1 MLYKGGS
8 KMSNYVNDSLK
19 EQENL
24 SQFKGVFILG
34 EQRDGKIQAV
44 TFELLTW
51 GRGIADELGCDL
63 GCVLLGD
70 EIENMNEV
78 IERGADKVFFI
89 QDPIFKNFLPQP
101 YSNAITRLVH
111 EEKPEI
117 IIAGATTTG
126 RTVMPL
132 VAAKAN
138 TGLTADCTELTID
151 HETKLLLQTRPA
163 IGGNIMATIKTP
175 NTRPQMATVRP
186 RSAKQSEIDISRTG
200 EIIVKNYS
208 GSTIM
213 TVEKF
218 LEFII
223 DTTQAVSIEEADVII
238 AGGKGMKNG
247 VGFKLVEELAELM
260 GAAVGATRDA
270 VELGWCTYPH
280 QIGLSGKTV
289 SPKLILALGIA
300 GKIQFLAGMQTSD
313 VIVAINKD
321 PEAQIFKVA
330 DFGIV
335 GDVFE
340 VVPMLIDAV
349 KKMKAIA

>member
-1 MLYKGGS
+1 M
-8 KMSNYVNDSLK
+8 YVNCSIAEAK
-19 EQENL
+19 NL
-24 SQFKGVFILG
+24 SEFKGVFILG

-51 GRGIADELGCDL
+51 GRGIADDLGCEL
-63 GCVLLGD
+63 ACVLLGD
-70 EIENMNEV
+70 EIENLDEV
-78 IERGADKVFFI
+78 ILRGADKVFFI
-89 QDPIFKNFLPQP
+89 QDPIFKNFLTQP
-101 YSNAITRLVH
+101 YSNAITRLVN
-111 EEKPEI
+111 EEKPEV

-132 VAAKAN
+132 VAAKTN
-138 TGLTADCTELTID
+138 TGLTADCTELTVD
-151 HETKLLLQTRPA
+151 PDTKLLLQTRPA

-175 NTRPQMATVRP
+175 DTRPQMATVRP
-186 RSAKQSEIDISRTG
+186 RSAKQSPVDTSRTG
-200 EIIVKNYS
+200 QIIVKNYA
-208 GSTIM
+208 GATTM

-223 DTTQAVSIEEADVII
+223 DTTQAVSIEEADIII
-238 AGGKGMKNG
+238 AGGKGMKNAA
-247 VGFKLVEELAELM
+247 GFKLIEELAELM

-270 VELGWCTYPH
+270 VELGWSTYPH
-280 QIGLSGKTV
+280 QVGLSGKTV
-289 SPKLILALGIA
+289 SPKLIIAAGIA

-340 VVPMLIDAV
+340 VMPMLIETV
-349 KKMKAIA
+349 KKIKASA

>member
-1 MLYKGGS
+1 
-8 KMSNYVNDSLK
+8 MSSYVNCSIK
-19 EQENL
+19 EAQRI
-24 SQFKGVFILG
+24 SDFKGVLILG
-34 EQRDGKIQAV
+34 EQRDGKIQAI

-51 GRGIADELGCDL
+51 GRGIADELGCEL
-63 GCVLLGD
+63 SCVLLGD
-70 EIENMNEV
+70 EIQNMQEV
-78 IERGADKVFFI
+78 ISRGADKVFFI

-101 YSNAITRLVH
+101 YGNAITRLVN

-132 VAAKAN
+132 VTAKTH

-151 HETKLLLQTRPA
+151 PETKLLLQTRPA

-186 RSAKQSEIDISRTG
+186 RSAKQADIDPKRTG
-200 EIIVKNYS
+200 EIIVKKYE

-218 LEFII
+218 LEFIV
-223 DTTQAVSIEEADVII
+223 DKTQTVSIEEADVII
-238 AGGKGMKNG
+238 AGGKGMKNAA
-247 VGFKLVEELAELM
+247 GFKMVEELADLM

-270 VELGWCTYPH
+270 VELGWSTYPH

-289 SPKLILALGIA
+289 SPKLIITMGIS

-321 PEAQIFKVA
+321 PESQIFKMA

-340 VVPMLIDAV
+340 VVPMLIEAV
-349 KKMKAIA
+349 KKMKAKA

>member
-1 MLYKGGS
+1 
-8 KMSNYVNDSLK
+8 MSMYVNCSISEAK
-19 EQENL
+19 NL
-24 SQFKGVFILG
+24 SEFKGVFILG

-51 GRGIADELGCDL
+51 GRGIADDLGCEL
-63 GCVLLGD
+63 ACVLLGD
-70 EIENMNEV
+70 EIENLDEV
-78 IERGADKVFFI
+78 ILRGADKVFFI
-89 QDPIFKNFLPQP
+89 QDPIFKNFLTQP
-101 YSNAITRLVH
+101 YSNAITRLVN
-111 EEKPEI
+111 EEKPEV

-132 VAAKAN
+132 VAAKTN
-138 TGLTADCTELTID
+138 TGLTADCTELTVD
-151 HETKLLLQTRPA
+151 PDTKLLLQTRPA

-175 NTRPQMATVRP
+175 DTRPQMATVRP
-186 RSAKQSEIDISRTG
+186 RSAKQSPVDTSRIG
-200 EIIVKNYS
+200 QIIVKNYA
-208 GSTIM
+208 GATTM

-223 DTTQAVSIEEADVII
+223 DTTQAVSIEEADIII
-238 AGGKGMKNG
+238 AGGKGMKNAA
-247 VGFKLVEELAELM
+247 GFKLIEELAELM

-270 VELGWCTYPH
+270 VELGWSTYPH
-280 QIGLSGKTV
+280 QVGLSGKTV
-289 SPKLILALGIA
+289 SPKLIIAAGIA

-340 VVPMLIDAV
+340 VMPMLIETV
-349 KKMKAIA
+349 KKIKASA

>member
-1 MLYKGGS
+1 
-8 KMSNYVNDSLK
+8 MSMYVNCSIAEAK
-19 EQENL
+19 NL
-24 SQFKGVFILG
+24 SEFKGVFILG

-51 GRGIADELGCDL
+51 GRGIADDLGCEL
-63 GCVLLGD
+63 ACVLLGD
-70 EIENMNEV
+70 EIENLDEV
-78 IERGADKVFFI
+78 ILRGADKVFFI
-89 QDPIFKNFLPQP
+89 QDPIFKNFLTQP
-101 YSNAITRLVH
+101 YSNAITRLVN
-111 EEKPEI
+111 EEKPEV

-132 VAAKAN
+132 VAAKTN
-138 TGLTADCTELTID
+138 TGLTADCTELTVD
-151 HETKLLLQTRPA
+151 PDTKLLLQTRPA

-175 NTRPQMATVRP
+175 DTRPQMATVRP
-186 RSAKQSEIDISRTG
+186 RSAKQSPVDTSRTG
-200 EIIVKNYS
+200 QIIVKNYA
-208 GSTIM
+208 GATTM

-223 DTTQAVSIEEADVII
+223 DTTQAVSIEEADIII
-238 AGGKGMKNG
+238 AGGKGMKNAA
-247 VGFKLVEELAELM
+247 GFKLIEELAELM

-270 VELGWCTYPH
+270 VELGWSTYPH
-280 QIGLSGKTV
+280 QVGLSGKTV
-289 SPKLILALGIA
+289 SPKLIIAAGIA

-340 VVPMLIDAV
+340 VMPMLIETV
-349 KKMKAIA
+349 KKIKASA

>member
-1 MLYKGGS
+1 M
-8 KMSNYVNDSLK
+8 MSSYVNCSIA
-19 EQENL
+19 EAQNL
-24 SQFKGVFILG
+24 SDFKGVFILG

-51 GRGIADELGCDL
+51 GRGIADELGCQL
-63 GCVLLGD
+63 ACVLLGD
-70 EIENMNEV
+70 EIQNMQEV
-78 IERGADKVFFI
+78 ILRGADKVFFI

-101 YSNAITRLVH
+101 YSNAITRLVN

-132 VAAKAN
+132 VTAKTH

-151 HETKLLLQTRPA
+151 PETKLLLQTRPA

-186 RSAKQSEIDISRTG
+186 RSAKQADIDPNRTG
-200 EIIVKNYS
+200 EIIVKKYA

-218 LEFII
+218 LEFIV
-223 DTTQAVSIEEADVII
+223 DTTQTVSIEEADVII
-238 AGGKGMKNG
+238 AGGKGMKNAA
-247 VGFKLVEELAELM
+247 GFKMVEELAELM

-270 VELGWCTYPH
+270 VELGWSTYPH

-289 SPKLILALGIA
+289 SPKLIITMGIA
-300 GKIQFLAGMQTSD
+300 GKIQFLAGMQTAD

-340 VVPMLIDAV
+340 VVPMLIEAV
-349 KKMKAIA
+349 KNMKAKA

>member
-1 MLYKGGS
+1 
-8 KMSNYVNDSLK
+8 MSMYVNCSIAEAK
-19 EQENL
+19 NL
-24 SQFKGVFILG
+24 ADFKGVLILG

-51 GRGIADELGCDL
+51 GRGIADDLGCEL
-63 GCVLLGD
+63 ACVLLGD
-70 EIENMNEV
+70 EIEKLDEV
-78 IERGADKVFFI
+78 ILRGADKVYFI
-89 QDPIFKNFLPQP
+89 QDPIFKNFLTQP
-101 YSNAITRLVH
+101 YSNAITRLVN
-111 EEKPEI
+111 EEKPEV

-132 VAAKAN
+132 VAAKTS

-151 HETKLLLQTRPA
+151 PETKLLLQTRPA

-175 NTRPQMATVRP
+175 DTRPQMATVRP
-186 RSAKQSEIDISRTG
+186 RSAKQSPVDTSRTG
-200 EIIVKNYS
+200 EIIVKNYT
-208 GSTIM
+208 GATTM

-223 DTTQAVSIEEADVII
+223 DTTQAVSIEEADVIV
-238 AGGKGMKNG
+238 AGGKGMKNAA
-247 VGFKLVEELAELM
+247 GFKLIEELAELM

-270 VELGWCTYPH
+270 VELGWSTYPH

-289 SPKLILALGIA
+289 SPKLIIAAGIA

-340 VVPMLIDAV
+340 VVPMLIETV
-349 KKMKAIA
+349 KKMKAKA

>member
-1 MLYKGGS
+1 
-8 KMSNYVNDSLK
+8 MSMYVNCSIAEAK
-19 EQENL
+19 NL
-24 SQFKGVFILG
+24 SEFKGVFILG

-51 GRGIADELGCDL
+51 GRGIADDLGCEL
-63 GCVLLGD
+63 ACVLLGD
-70 EIENMNEV
+70 EIENLDEV
-78 IERGADKVFFI
+78 ILRGADKVFFI
-89 QDPIFKNFLPQP
+89 QDPIFKNFLTQP
-101 YSNAITRLVH
+101 YSNAITRLVN
-111 EEKPEI
+111 EEKPEV

-132 VAAKAN
+132 VAAKTN

-151 HETKLLLQTRPA
+151 PDTKLLLQTRPA

-175 NTRPQMATVRP
+175 DTRPQMATVRP
-186 RSAKQSEIDISRTG
+186 RSAKQAPVDTSRTG
-200 EIIVKNYS
+200 QIIVKNYA
-208 GSTIM
+208 GATTM

-223 DTTQAVSIEEADVII
+223 DTTQAVSIEEADIII
-238 AGGKGMKNG
+238 AGGKGMKNAA
-247 VGFKLVEELAELM
+247 GFKLIEELAELM

-270 VELGWCTYPH
+270 VELGWSTYPH
-280 QIGLSGKTV
+280 QVGLSGKTV
-289 SPKLILALGIA
+289 SPKLIIAAGIA

-340 VVPMLIDAV
+340 VVPMLIETV
-349 KKMKAIA
+349 KKIKASA

>member
-1 MLYKGGS
+1 
-8 KMSNYVNDSLK
+8 MSSYVNCSIAEAK
-19 EQENL
+19 NL
-24 SQFKGVFILG
+24 SDFKGVFILG

-51 GRGIADELGCDL
+51 GRGIANDLGCELGCI
-63 GCVLLGD
+63 LLGD
-70 EIENMNEV
+70 EIENMEEV
-78 IERGADKVFFI
+78 ILRGADKVFFI

-101 YSNAITRLVH
+101 YSNAITRLVK
-111 EEKPEI
+111 EEKPEV

-132 VAAKAN
+132 VTAKTH

-151 HETKLLLQTRPA
+151 PETKLLWQTRPA

-175 NTRPQMATVRP
+175 ETRPQMATVRP
-186 RSAKQSEIDISRTG
+186 RSAKQSPIDTSRTG
-200 EIIVKNYS
+200 EIIVKKYA
-208 GSTIM
+208 GPTLL
-213 TVEKF
+213 TAEKF
-218 LEFII
+218 LEFIV
-223 DTTQAVSIEEADVII
+223 DTTQAVSIEEADVIV
-238 AGGKGMKNG
+238 AGGKGMKNAA
-247 VGFKLVEELAELM
+247 GFKLIEELAELM

-270 VELGWCTYPH
+270 VELGWSTYPH

-289 SPKLILALGIA
+289 SPKLMIAAGIA

-340 VVPMLIDAV
+340 VMPMLIETV
-349 KKMKAIA
+349 KKMKAKA

>member
-1 MLYKGGS
+1 
-8 KMSNYVNDSLK
+8 MSMYVNCSIAEAK
-19 EQENL
+19 NL
-24 SQFKGVFILG
+24 SEFKGVFILG

-51 GRGIADELGCDL
+51 GRGIADDLGCEL
-63 GCVLLGD
+63 ACVLLGD
-70 EIENMNEV
+70 EIENLDEV
-78 IERGADKVFFI
+78 ILRGADKVFFI
-89 QDPIFKNFLPQP
+89 QDPIFKNFLTQP
-101 YSNAITRLVH
+101 YSNAITRLVN
-111 EEKPEI
+111 EEKPEV

-132 VAAKAN
+132 VAAKTN

-151 HETKLLLQTRPA
+151 PDTKLLLQTRPA

-175 NTRPQMATVRP
+175 DTRPQMATVRP
-186 RSAKQSEIDISRTG
+186 RSAKQSPVDTSRTG
-200 EIIVKNYS
+200 QIIVKNYA
-208 GSTIM
+208 GATTM

-223 DTTQAVSIEEADVII
+223 DTTQAVSIEEADIII
-238 AGGKGMKNG
+238 AGGKGMKNAA
-247 VGFKLVEELAELM
+247 GFKLIEELAELM

-270 VELGWCTYPH
+270 VELGWSTYPH
-280 QIGLSGKTV
+280 QVGLSGKTV
-289 SPKLILALGIA
+289 SPKLIIAAGIA

-340 VVPMLIDAV
+340 VVPMLIETV
-349 KKMKAIA
+349 KKIKASA

>member
-1 MLYKGGS
+1 M
-8 KMSNYVNDSLK
+8 YVNCSIAEARSLAD
-19 EQENL
+19 
-24 SQFKGVFILG
+24 FKGVFILG

-51 GRGIADELGCDL
+51 GRGIADDLGCEL
-63 GCVLLGD
+63 ACVLLGD
-70 EIENMNEV
+70 EIENLEEV
-78 IERGADKVFFI
+78 ILRGADKVFFI
-89 QDPIFKNFLPQP
+89 QDPIFKNFLAQP
-101 YSNAITRLVH
+101 YSNAITRLVN
-111 EEKPEI
+111 EEKPEV

-132 VAAKAN
+132 VAAKTS

-151 HETKLLLQTRPA
+151 PETKLLLQTRPA

-175 NTRPQMATVRP
+175 DTRPQMATVRP
-186 RSAKQSEIDISRTG
+186 RSAKQSPVDTSRTG

-208 GSTIM
+208 GATTM

-223 DTTQAVSIEEADVII
+223 DTTQAVSIEEADVIV
-238 AGGKGMKNG
+238 AGGKGMKNAA
-247 VGFKLVEELAELM
+247 GFKLIEELAELM

-270 VELGWCTYPH
+270 VELGWSTYPH

-289 SPKLILALGIA
+289 SPKLIIAAGIA

-340 VVPMLIDAV
+340 VVPMLIETV
-349 KKMKAIA
+349 KKMKAKA

>member
-1 MLYKGGS
+1 
-8 KMSNYVNDSLK
+8 MSMYVNCSIAEAK
-19 EQENL
+19 NL
-24 SQFKGVFILG
+24 SAFKGVFILG
-34 EQRDGKIQAV
+34 EQRDGKIQGV

-51 GRGIADELGCDL
+51 GRSIADELGCEL
-63 GCVLLGD
+63 SCVLLGED
-70 EIENMNEV
+70 IEDLEEV
-78 IERGADKVFFI
+78 IFRGADKVFFI
-89 QDPIFKNFLPQP
+89 QDPIFKNFLTQP
-101 YSNAITRLVH
+101 YSNAITRLVN
-111 EEKPEI
+111 EEKPEV

-132 VAAKAN
+132 VAAKTH

-151 HETKLLLQTRPA
+151 PETKLLLQTRPA

-175 NTRPQMATVRP
+175 DTRPQMATVRP
-186 RSAKQSEIDISRTG
+186 RSAKQSPIDTSRNG
-200 EIIVKNYS
+200 EIIVKNYT
-208 GSTIM
+208 GATTM
-213 TVEKF
+213 TVETF
-218 LEFII
+218 LEFIK

-238 AGGKGMKNG
+238 AGGKGMKNAA
-247 VGFKLVEELAELM
+247 GFKLVEELAELM

-270 VELGWCTYPH
+270 VELGWATYPH

-289 SPKLILALGIA
+289 SPKLIIAMGIA
-300 GKIQFLAGMQTSD
+300 GKIQFLAGMQTAD

-340 VVPMLIDAV
+340 VVPMLIEAV
-349 KKMKAIA
+349 KKMKAKA

>member
-1 MLYKGGS
+1 
-8 KMSNYVNDSLK
+8 MSMYVNCSIAEAK
-19 EQENL
+19 NL
-24 SQFKGVFILG
+24 SDFKGVFILG

-51 GRGIADELGCDL
+51 GRGIADDLGCEL

-70 EIENMNEV
+70 EIENMEEV
-78 IERGADKVFFI
+78 ILRGADKVFFI
-89 QDPIFKNFLPQP
+89 QDPIFKNFLTQP
-101 YSNAITRLVH
+101 YSNAITRLVN
-111 EEKPEI
+111 EEKPEV

-132 VAAKAN
+132 VAAKSS

-151 HETKLLLQTRPA
+151 PETKLLLQTRPA

-175 NTRPQMATVRP
+175 DTRPQMATVRP
-186 RSAKQSEIDISRTG
+186 RSAKQSPIDTSRTG
-200 EIIVKNYS
+200 QIIVKNYA
-208 GSTIM
+208 GATTM

-218 LEFII
+218 LEFMI
-223 DTTQAVSIEEADVII
+223 DTTQAVSIEEADVIV
-238 AGGKGMKNG
+238 AGGKGMKNAA
-247 VGFKLVEELAELM
+247 GFKLVEELAEVM

-270 VELGWCTYPH
+270 VELGWATYPH
-280 QIGLSGKTV
+280 QIGLSGRTV
-289 SPKLILALGIA
+289 SPKLIIAMGIA

-340 VVPMLIDAV
+340 VVPMLIETV
-349 KKMKAIA
+349 KKMKAKA

>member
-1 MLYKGGS
+1 
-8 KMSNYVNDSLK
+8 MSTYVNCGMAEEK
-19 EQENL
+19 NL
-24 SQFKGVFILG
+24 DQYKGVFILG
-34 EQRDGKIQAV
+34 EQRDGRIQAV

-51 GRGIADELGCDL
+51 GRGIADELGCEL

-70 EIENMNEV
+70 EIENMQEV
-78 IERGADKVFFI
+78 LQRGADKVYFI

-101 YSNAITRLVH
+101 YSNAITKLVN
-111 EEKPEI
+111 EEKPEV

-132 VAAKAN
+132 VAAKTN

-151 HETKLLLQTRPA
+151 PATKLLLQTRPA

-175 NTRPQMATVRP
+175 DTRPQMATVRP
-186 RSAKQSEIDISRTG
+186 RSAKQAPMDTSRTG
-200 EIIVKNYS
+200 EIVVKKYDGAVIS
-208 GSTIM
+208 

-218 LEFII
+218 LEFIV
-223 DTTQAVSIEEADVII
+223 DTTQAVSIEEADVIV
-238 AGGKGMKNG
+238 AGGKGMKNAA
-247 VGFKLVEELAELM
+247 GFKLVEDLAGVM

-270 VELGWCTYPH
+270 VELGWSTYPH

-289 SPKLILALGIA
+289 SPKLMIAMGIA
-300 GKIQFLAGMQTSD
+300 GKIQFLAGMQTAD

-340 VVPMLIDAV
+340 VVPMLIEAV
-349 KKMKAIA
+349 KKMKVTA

>member
-1 MLYKGGS
+1 M
-8 KMSNYVNDSLK
+8 MSSYVNCSIAEAK
-19 EQENL
+19 NL
-24 SQFKGVFILG
+24 ADFKGVFILG

-44 TFELLTW
+44 TYELLTW
-51 GRGIADELGCDL
+51 GRGIANDLGCELGCI
-63 GCVLLGD
+63 LLGD
-70 EIENMNEV
+70 EIENLEEV
-78 IERGADKVFFI
+78 ILRGADKVFFI

-101 YSNAITRLVH
+101 YSNAITRLVK
-111 EEKPEI
+111 EEKPEV

-132 VAAKAN
+132 VTAKTH

-151 HETKLLLQTRPA
+151 PETKLLWQTRPA

-175 NTRPQMATVRP
+175 ETRPQMATVRP
-186 RSAKQSEIDISRTG
+186 RSAKQSPIDTSRTG
-200 EIIVKNYS
+200 EIIVKKYA
-208 GSTIM
+208 GPTLL
-213 TVEKF
+213 TAEKF
-218 LEFII
+218 LEFIV
-223 DTTQAVSIEEADVII
+223 DTTQAVSIEEADVIV
-238 AGGKGMKNG
+238 AGGKGMKNAA
-247 VGFKLVEELAELM
+247 GFKLIEELAELM

-270 VELGWCTYPH
+270 VELGWSTYPH

-289 SPKLILALGIA
+289 SPKLMIAAGIA

-340 VVPMLIDAV
+340 VMPMLIETV
-349 KKMKAIA
+349 KKMKAKA

>member
-1 MLYKGGS
+1 
-8 KMSNYVNDSLK
+8 MSMYVNCSIAEAK
-19 EQENL
+19 NL
-24 SQFKGVFILG
+24 SDFKGVFILG

-51 GRGIADELGCDL
+51 GRGIADDLGCEL
-63 GCVLLGD
+63 ACVLLGD
-70 EIENMNEV
+70 EIENMDEV
-78 IERGADKVFFI
+78 ILRGADKVFFI
-89 QDPIFKNFLPQP
+89 QDPIFKNFLTQP
-101 YSNAITRLVH
+101 YSNAITRLVN
-111 EEKPEI
+111 EEKPEV

-132 VAAKAN
+132 VAAKTN
-138 TGLTADCTELTID
+138 TGLTADCTELTVD
-151 HETKLLLQTRPA
+151 PDTKLLLQTRPA

-175 NTRPQMATVRP
+175 DTRPQMATVRP
-186 RSAKQSEIDISRTG
+186 RSAKQSPVDTSRTG
-200 EIIVKNYS
+200 QIIVKNYA
-208 GSTIM
+208 GATTM

-223 DTTQAVSIEEADVII
+223 DTTQAVSIEEADIII
-238 AGGKGMKNG
+238 AGGKGMKNAA
-247 VGFKLVEELAELM
+247 GFKLIEELAELM

-270 VELGWCTYPH
+270 VELGWSTYPH
-280 QIGLSGKTV
+280 QVGLSGKTV
-289 SPKLILALGIA
+289 SPKLIIAAGIA

-340 VVPMLIDAV
+340 VMPMLIETV
-349 KKMKAIA
+349 KKIKASA

>member
-1 MLYKGGS
+1 M
-8 KMSNYVNDSLK
+8 MSTYVNCGIAQEKSL
-19 EQENL
+19 
-24 SQFKGVFILG
+24 SDFKGVFILG

-51 GRGIADELGCDL
+51 GRGIADELGCEL

-70 EIENMNEV
+70 QINNMEEV
-78 IERGADKVFFI
+78 IKRGADKVFFI
-89 QDPIFKNFLPQP
+89 QDPVFKNFLPQP
-101 YSNAITRLVH
+101 YSNAIARLVD

-117 IIAGATTTG
+117 IISGATTTG

-132 VAAKAN
+132 VAAIAA
-138 TGLTADCTELTID
+138 TGLTADCTQLTID
-151 HETKLLLQTRPA
+151 PETKLLLQTRPA

-186 RSAKQSEIDISRTG
+186 RSAKQADFDAARTG
-200 EIIVKNYS
+200 EIIVKNYA
-208 GSTIM
+208 GATLL

-218 LEFII
+218 LEFIV
-223 DTTQAVSIEEADVII
+223 DKTQTVSIEEADVVI
-238 AGGKGMKNG
+238 AGGKGFKNAA
-247 VGFKLVEELAELM
+247 GFKMVEELAELM

-270 VELGWCTYPH
+270 VELGWATYPH
-280 QIGLSGKTV
+280 QVGLSGKTV
-289 SPKLILALGIA
+289 SPKLMIAMGIA
-300 GKIQFLAGMQTSD
+300 GKIQFLAGMQTAD

-335 GDVFE
+335 GDVFD

-349 KKMKAIA
+349 KKMKAKA

>member
-1 MLYKGGS
+1 M
-8 KMSNYVNDSLK
+8 MSSYVNCSIAEAK
-19 EQENL
+19 NL
-24 SQFKGVFILG
+24 ADFKGVFILG

-51 GRGIADELGCDL
+51 GRGIANDLGCELGCI
-63 GCVLLGD
+63 LLGD
-70 EIENMNEV
+70 EIENMEEV
-78 IERGADKVFFI
+78 ILRGADKVFFI

-101 YSNAITRLVH
+101 YSNAITRLVK
-111 EEKPEI
+111 EEKPEV

-132 VAAKAN
+132 VTAKTH

-151 HETKLLLQTRPA
+151 PETKLLWQTRPA

-175 NTRPQMATVRP
+175 ETRPQMATVRP
-186 RSAKQSEIDISRTG
+186 RSAKQSPIDTSRTG
-200 EIIVKNYS
+200 EIIVKKYA
-208 GSTIM
+208 GPTLL
-213 TVEKF
+213 TAEKF
-218 LEFII
+218 LEFIV
-223 DTTQAVSIEEADVII
+223 DTTQAVSIEEADVIV
-238 AGGKGMKNG
+238 AGGKGMKNAA
-247 VGFKLVEELAELM
+247 GFKLIEELAELM

-270 VELGWCTYPH
+270 VELGWSTYPH

-289 SPKLILALGIA
+289 SPKLMIAAGIA

-340 VVPMLIDAV
+340 VVPMLIETV
-349 KKMKAIA
+349 KKMKAKA

>member
-1 MLYKGGS
+1 
-8 KMSNYVNDSLK
+8 MSMYVNCSIAEAK
-19 EQENL
+19 NL
-24 SQFKGVFILG
+24 SEFKGVFILG

-51 GRGIADELGCDL
+51 GRGIADDLGCEL
-63 GCVLLGD
+63 ACVLLGD
-70 EIENMNEV
+70 EIENLDEV
-78 IERGADKVFFI
+78 ILRGADKVFFI
-89 QDPIFKNFLPQP
+89 QDPIFKNFLTQP
-101 YSNAITRLVH
+101 YSNAITRLVN
-111 EEKPEI
+111 EEKPEV

-132 VAAKAN
+132 VAAKTN
-138 TGLTADCTELTID
+138 TGLTADCTELTVD
-151 HETKLLLQTRPA
+151 PDTKLLLQTRPA

-175 NTRPQMATVRP
+175 DTRPQMATVRP
-186 RSAKQSEIDISRTG
+186 RSAKQSPVDTSRTG
-200 EIIVKNYS
+200 QIIVKNYA
-208 GSTIM
+208 GATTM

-223 DTTQAVSIEEADVII
+223 DTTQAVSIEEADIII
-238 AGGKGMKNG
+238 AGGKGMKNAA
-247 VGFKLVEELAELM
+247 GFKLIEELAELM

-270 VELGWCTYPH
+270 VELGWSTYPH
-280 QIGLSGKTV
+280 QVGLSGKTV
-289 SPKLILALGIA
+289 SPKLIIAAGIA

-340 VVPMLIDAV
+340 VVPMLIETV
-349 KKMKAIA
+349 KKIKASA

>member
-1 MLYKGGS
+1 
-8 KMSNYVNDSLK
+8 MSMYVNCSIAEAK
-19 EQENL
+19 NL
-24 SQFKGVFILG
+24 SDFKGVFILG

-51 GRGIADELGCDL
+51 GRGIADDLGCEL

-70 EIENMNEV
+70 EIENLEEV
-78 IERGADKVFFI
+78 ILRGADKVFFI
-89 QDPIFKNFLPQP
+89 QDPIFKNFLTQP
-101 YSNAITRLVH
+101 YSNAITRLVN

-132 VAAKAN
+132 VAAKSS

-151 HETKLLLQTRPA
+151 PETKLLLQTRPA

-175 NTRPQMATVRP
+175 DTRPQMATVRP
-186 RSAKQSEIDISRTG
+186 RSAKQSPVDSSRTG
-200 EIIVKNYS
+200 QIIVKNYT
-208 GSTIM
+208 GATTM

-218 LEFII
+218 LEFIK

-238 AGGKGMKNG
+238 AGGKGMKNAA
-247 VGFKLVEELAELM
+247 GFKMVEELAEVM

-270 VELGWCTYPH
+270 VELGWATYPH
-280 QIGLSGKTV
+280 QVGLSGKTV
-289 SPKLILALGIA
+289 SPKLIIAMGIA

-340 VVPMLIDAV
+340 VVPMLIETV
-349 KKMKAIA
+349 KKMKAKA

>member
-1 MLYKGGS
+1 
-8 KMSNYVNDSLK
+8 MSMYVNCSIAEAK
-19 EQENL
+19 NL
-24 SQFKGVFILG
+24 ADFKGVFILG

-51 GRGIADELGCDL
+51 GRGIADELGCEL
-63 GCVLLGD
+63 SCVLLGD
-70 EIENMNEV
+70 EIENLDEV
-78 IERGADKVFFI
+78 ILRGADKVFFI
-89 QDPIFKNFLPQP
+89 QDPIFKNFLTQP
-101 YSNAITRLVH
+101 YSNAITRLVN
-111 EEKPEI
+111 EEKPEV

-132 VAAKAN
+132 VAAKTS

-151 HETKLLLQTRPA
+151 PETKLLLQTRPA

-175 NTRPQMATVRP
+175 DTRPQMATVRP
-186 RSAKQSEIDISRTG
+186 RSAKQSPVDTSRTG
-200 EIIVKNYS
+200 QIIVKNYS
-208 GSTIM
+208 GATTM

-223 DTTQAVSIEEADVII
+223 DTTQAVSIEEADVIV
-238 AGGKGMKNG
+238 AGGKGMKNAA
-247 VGFKLVEELAELM
+247 GFKLIEELADLM

-270 VELGWCTYPH
+270 VELGWSTYPH

-289 SPKLILALGIA
+289 SPKLIIAAGIA

-340 VVPMLIDAV
+340 VVPMLIETV
-349 KKMKAIA
+349 KKMKAKA

>member
-1 MLYKGGS
+1 M
-8 KMSNYVNDSLK
+8 MSTYVNCGIAQEKSL
-19 EQENL
+19 
-24 SQFKGVFILG
+24 SDFKGVFILG

-51 GRGIADELGCDL
+51 GRGIADELGCEL

-70 EIENMNEV
+70 QINNMEEV
-78 IERGADKVFFI
+78 IQRGADKVFFI
-89 QDPIFKNFLPQP
+89 QDPVFKNFLPQP
-101 YSNAITRLVH
+101 YSNAIARLVD

-117 IIAGATTTG
+117 IISGATTTG

-132 VAAKAN
+132 VAAIAA
-138 TGLTADCTELTID
+138 TGLTADCTQLTID
-151 HETKLLLQTRPA
+151 PETKLLLQTRPA

-186 RSAKQSEIDISRTG
+186 RSAKQADFDAARTG
-200 EIIVKNYS
+200 EIIVKNYA
-208 GSTIM
+208 GATLL

-218 LEFII
+218 LEFIV
-223 DTTQAVSIEEADVII
+223 DKTQTVSIEEADVVI
-238 AGGKGMKNG
+238 AGGKGFKNAA
-247 VGFKLVEELAELM
+247 GFKMVEELAELM

-270 VELGWCTYPH
+270 VELGWATYPH
-280 QIGLSGKTV
+280 QVGLSGKTV
-289 SPKLILALGIA
+289 SPKLMIAMGIA
-300 GKIQFLAGMQTSD
+300 GKIQFLAGMQTAD

-335 GDVFE
+335 GDVFD

-349 KKMKAIA
+349 KKMKAKA

>member
-1 MLYKGGS
+1 M
-8 KMSNYVNDSLK
+8 YVNCSIAEAK
-19 EQENL
+19 NL
-24 SQFKGVFILG
+24 ADFKGVLILG
-34 EQRDGKIQAV
+34 EQRDGKVQAV

-51 GRGIADELGCDL
+51 GRGIADDLGCEL
-63 GCVLLGD
+63 ACVLLGD
-70 EIENMNEV
+70 EIENLNEV
-78 IERGADKVFFI
+78 ILRGADKVYFI
-89 QDPIFKNFLPQP
+89 QDPIFKNFLTQP
-101 YSNAITRLVH
+101 YSNAITRLVN
-111 EEKPEI
+111 EEKPEV

-132 VAAKAN
+132 VAAKTS

-151 HETKLLLQTRPA
+151 PETKLLLQTRPA

-175 NTRPQMATVRP
+175 DTRPQMATVRP
-186 RSAKQSEIDISRTG
+186 RSAKQSPVDTSRTG
-200 EIIVKNYS
+200 EIIVKNYT
-208 GSTIM
+208 GATTM

-223 DTTQAVSIEEADVII
+223 DTTQAVSIEEADVIV
-238 AGGKGMKNG
+238 AGGKGMKNAA
-247 VGFKLVEELAELM
+247 GFKLIEELAELM

-270 VELGWCTYPH
+270 VELGWSTYPH

-289 SPKLILALGIA
+289 SPKLIIAAGIA

-340 VVPMLIDAV
+340 VVPMLIETV
-349 KKMKAIA
+349 KKMKAKA

>member
-1 MLYKGGS
+1 
-8 KMSNYVNDSLK
+8 MSMYVNCSIAEAK
-19 EQENL
+19 NL
-24 SQFKGVFILG
+24 SDFKGVFILG

-51 GRGIADELGCDL
+51 GRGIADDLGCEL

-70 EIENMNEV
+70 EIENLEEV
-78 IERGADKVFFI
+78 ILRGADKVFFI
-89 QDPIFKNFLPQP
+89 QDPIFKNFLTQP
-101 YSNAITRLVH
+101 YSNAITRLVN
-111 EEKPEI
+111 EEKPEV

-132 VAAKAN
+132 VAAKTS

-151 HETKLLLQTRPA
+151 PDTKLLLQTRPA

-175 NTRPQMATVRP
+175 DTRPQMATVRP
-186 RSAKQSEIDISRTG
+186 RSAKQSPIDTSRTG
-200 EIIVKNYS
+200 QIIVKNYT
-208 GSTIM
+208 GATTM

-218 LEFII
+218 LEFMI
-223 DTTQAVSIEEADVII
+223 DTTQAVSIEEADVIV
-238 AGGKGMKNG
+238 AGGKGMKNAA
-247 VGFKLVEELAELM
+247 GFKLVEELAEVM

-270 VELGWCTYPH
+270 VELGWATYPH

-289 SPKLILALGIA
+289 SPKLIIAMGIA

-340 VVPMLIDAV
+340 VVPMLIETV
-349 KKMKAIA
+349 KKMKAKA

>member
-1 MLYKGGS
+1 
-8 KMSNYVNDSLK
+8 MSMYVNCSIAEAKNIADY
-19 EQENL
+19 
-24 SQFKGVFILG
+24 KGVFILG

-51 GRGIADELGCDL
+51 GRGIADTLGCEL
-63 GCVLLGD
+63 SCVLLGD
-70 EIENMNEV
+70 KINNMEEV
-78 IERGADKVFFI
+78 ILRGADKVFFI
-89 QDPIFKNFLPQP
+89 QDPVFKNFLPQP
-101 YSNAITRLVH
+101 YSNAITRLVN

-117 IIAGATTTG
+117 IISGATTTG

-132 VAAKAN
+132 VAAKAS

-151 HETKLLLQTRPA
+151 PETKLLLQTRPA

-186 RSAKQSEIDISRTG
+186 RSAKQSEIDTTRTG
-200 EIIVKNYS
+200 EIIVKKYE

-223 DTTQAVSIEEADVII
+223 DTTQAVSIEEADIII
-238 AGGKGMKNG
+238 AGGKGMKNAQ
-247 VGFKLVEELAELM
+247 GFKLVEELAELM

-270 VELGWCTYPH
+270 VELGWATYPH
-280 QIGLSGKTV
+280 QVGLSGKTV
-289 SPKLILALGIA
+289 SPKLIIALGIA

-335 GDVFE
+335 GDVFD
-340 VVPMLIDAV
+340 VVPMLIEAV
-349 KKMKAIA
+349 KKMKAKAIA

>member
-1 MLYKGGS
+1 M
-8 KMSNYVNDSLK
+8 MSSYVNCSIAEAK
-19 EQENL
+19 NL
-24 SQFKGVFILG
+24 SNFKGVFILG

-51 GRGIADELGCDL
+51 GRGIANDLGCELGCI
-63 GCVLLGD
+63 LLGD
-70 EIENMNEV
+70 EIENMEEV
-78 IERGADKVFFI
+78 ILRGADKVFFI

-101 YSNAITRLVH
+101 YSNAITRLVK
-111 EEKPEI
+111 EEKPEV

-132 VAAKAN
+132 VTAKTH

-151 HETKLLLQTRPA
+151 PETKLLWQTRPA

-175 NTRPQMATVRP
+175 ETRPQMATVRP
-186 RSAKQSEIDISRTG
+186 RSAKQSPIDTSRTG
-200 EIIVKNYS
+200 EIIVKKYA
-208 GSTIM
+208 GPTLL
-213 TVEKF
+213 TAEKF
-218 LEFII
+218 LEFIV
-223 DTTQAVSIEEADVII
+223 DTTQAVSIEEADVIV
-238 AGGKGMKNG
+238 AGGKGMKNAA
-247 VGFKLVEELAELM
+247 GFKLIEELAELM

-270 VELGWCTYPH
+270 VELGWSTYPH

-289 SPKLILALGIA
+289 SPKLMIAAGIA

-340 VVPMLIDAV
+340 VMPMLIETV
-349 KKMKAIA
+349 KKMKAKA

>member
-1 MLYKGGS
+1 
-8 KMSNYVNDSLK
+8 MSMYVNCSIAEAK
-19 EQENL
+19 NL
-24 SQFKGVFILG
+24 SDFKGVFILG

-51 GRGIADELGCDL
+51 GRGIADDLGCEL

-70 EIENMNEV
+70 EIENLEEV
-78 IERGADKVFFI
+78 ILRGADKVFFI
-89 QDPIFKNFLPQP
+89 QDPIFKNFLTQP
-101 YSNAITRLVH
+101 YSNAITRLVN

-117 IIAGATTTG
+117 IIAGATTIG

-132 VAAKAN
+132 VAAKSS

-151 HETKLLLQTRPA
+151 PETKLLLQTRPA

-175 NTRPQMATVRP
+175 DTRPQMATVRP
-186 RSAKQSEIDISRTG
+186 RSAKQSPVDSSRTG
-200 EIIVKNYS
+200 QIIVKNYT
-208 GSTIM
+208 GATTM

-218 LEFII
+218 LEFIK

-238 AGGKGMKNG
+238 AGGKGMKNAA
-247 VGFKLVEELAELM
+247 GFKMVEELAEVM

-270 VELGWCTYPH
+270 VELGWSTYPH

-289 SPKLILALGIA
+289 SPKLIIAMGIA

-340 VVPMLIDAV
+340 VVPMLIETV
-349 KKMKAIA
+349 KKMKAKA

>member
-1 MLYKGGS
+1 
-8 KMSNYVNDSLK
+8 MSMYVNCSISEAK
-19 EQENL
+19 NL
-24 SQFKGVFILG
+24 SEFKGVFILG

-51 GRGIADELGCDL
+51 GRGIADDLGCEL
-63 GCVLLGD
+63 ACVLLGD
-70 EIENMNEV
+70 EIENLDEV
-78 IERGADKVFFI
+78 ILRGADKVFFI
-89 QDPIFKNFLPQP
+89 QDPIFKNFLTQP
-101 YSNAITRLVH
+101 YSNAITRLVN
-111 EEKPEI
+111 EEKPEV

-132 VAAKAN
+132 VAAKTN

-151 HETKLLLQTRPA
+151 PDTKLLLQTRPA

-175 NTRPQMATVRP
+175 DTRPQMATVRP
-186 RSAKQSEIDISRTG
+186 RSAKQAPVDTSRTG
-200 EIIVKNYS
+200 QIIVKNYA
-208 GSTIM
+208 GATTM

-223 DTTQAVSIEEADVII
+223 DTTQAVSIEEADIII
-238 AGGKGMKNG
+238 AGGKGMKNAA
-247 VGFKLVEELAELM
+247 GFKLIEELAELM

-270 VELGWCTYPH
+270 VELGWSTYPH
-280 QIGLSGKTV
+280 QVGLSGKTV
-289 SPKLILALGIA
+289 SPKLIIAAGIA

-340 VVPMLIDAV
+340 VVPMLIETV
-349 KKMKAIA
+349 KKIKASA

>member
-1 MLYKGGS
+1 M
-8 KMSNYVNDSLK
+8 MSSYVNCSL
-19 EQENL
+19 EQAQKI
-24 SQFKGVFILG
+24 SDFKGVFILG
-34 EQRDGKIQAV
+34 EQRDGKIQAI

-51 GRGIADELGCDL
+51 GRGLADDLGCEL

-70 EIENMNEV
+70 EIENMQEV
-78 IERGADKVFFI
+78 ILRGADKVFFI
-89 QDPIFKNFLPQP
+89 QDPIFKNFLSQP
-101 YSNAITRLVH
+101 YSNAITRLVS

-132 VAAKAN
+132 VTAKSH

-151 HETKLLLQTRPA
+151 PETKLLLQTRPA

-175 NTRPQMATVRP
+175 TTRPQMATVRP
-186 RSAKQSEIDISRTG
+186 RSAKQSAIDTNRTG
-200 EIIVKNYS
+200 EIIVKKYA

-218 LEFII
+218 LEFIV
-223 DTTQAVSIEEADVII
+223 DTTQSVSIEEADVIV
-238 AGGKGMKNG
+238 AGGKGLKNSA
-247 VGFKLVEELAELM
+247 GFKMIEELAELM

-270 VELGWCTYPH
+270 VELGWATYPH

-289 SPKLILALGIA
+289 SPKLIISAGIS
-300 GKIQFLAGMQTSD
+300 GKIQYLAGMQTAD

-340 VVPMLIDAV
+340 VLPMLIETV
-349 KKMKAIA
+349 KKMKAKA

>member
-1 MLYKGGS
+1 
-8 KMSNYVNDSLK
+8 MSSYVNCSIAEARNISD
-19 EQENL
+19 
-24 SQFKGVFILG
+24 FKGVFILG

-51 GRGIADELGCDL
+51 GRGIADELGCEL

-70 EIENMNEV
+70 EIENMEEV
-78 IERGADKVFFI
+78 ILRGADKVFFI
-89 QDPIFKNFLPQP
+89 QDPVFKNFLPQP
-101 YSNAITRLVH
+101 YSNAITRLVN

-132 VAAKAN
+132 VTAKTH

-151 HETKLLLQTRPA
+151 PETKLLLQTRPA

-175 NTRPQMATVRP
+175 ATRPQMATVRP
-186 RSAKQSEIDISRTG
+186 RSAKQADIDPSRTG
-200 EIIVKNYS
+200 EIVVKNYT

-218 LEFII
+218 LEFIK

-238 AGGKGMKNG
+238 AGGKGMKNAA
-247 VGFKLVEELAELM
+247 GFKMVEDLAELM

-289 SPKLILALGIA
+289 SPKLIIAMGIS

-313 VIVAINKD
+313 VIVAIDKD

-340 VVPMLIDAV
+340 VVPMLIETV

>member
-1 MLYKGGS
+1 
-8 KMSNYVNDSLK
+8 MSTYVNCGIAQEKSL
-19 EQENL
+19 
-24 SQFKGVFILG
+24 SDFKGVFILG

-51 GRGIADELGCDL
+51 GRGIADELGCEL

-70 EIENMNEV
+70 QINNMEEV
-78 IERGADKVFFI
+78 IQRGADKVFFI
-89 QDPIFKNFLPQP
+89 QDPVFKNFLPQP
-101 YSNAITRLVH
+101 YSNAIARLVD

-117 IIAGATTTG
+117 IISGATTTG

-132 VAAKAN
+132 VAAIAA
-138 TGLTADCTELTID
+138 TGLTADCTQLTID
-151 HETKLLLQTRPA
+151 PETKLLLQTRPA

-186 RSAKQSEIDISRTG
+186 RSAKQADFDAARTG
-200 EIIVKNYS
+200 EIIVKNYA
-208 GSTIM
+208 GATLL

-218 LEFII
+218 LEFIV
-223 DTTQAVSIEEADVII
+223 DKTQTVSIEEADVVI
-238 AGGKGMKNG
+238 AGGKGFKNAA
-247 VGFKLVEELAELM
+247 GFKMVEELAELM

-270 VELGWCTYPH
+270 VELGWATYPH
-280 QIGLSGKTV
+280 QVGLSGKTV
-289 SPKLILALGIA
+289 SPKLMIAMGIA
-300 GKIQFLAGMQTSD
+300 GKIQFLAGMQTAD

-335 GDVFE
+335 GDVFD

-349 KKMKAIA
+349 KKMKAKA

>member
-1 MLYKGGS
+1 
-8 KMSNYVNDSLK
+8 MSMYVNCSIAEAK
-19 EQENL
+19 NL
-24 SQFKGVFILG
+24 ADFKGVLILG
-34 EQRDGKIQAV
+34 EQRDGKVQAV

-51 GRGIADELGCDL
+51 GRGIADDLGCEL
-63 GCVLLGD
+63 ACVLLGD
-70 EIENMNEV
+70 EIENLNEV
-78 IERGADKVFFI
+78 ILRGADKVYFI
-89 QDPIFKNFLPQP
+89 QDPIFKNFLTQP
-101 YSNAITRLVH
+101 YSNAITRLVN
-111 EEKPEI
+111 EEKPEV

-132 VAAKAN
+132 VAAKTS

-151 HETKLLLQTRPA
+151 PETKLLLQTRPA

-175 NTRPQMATVRP
+175 DTRPQMATVRP
-186 RSAKQSEIDISRTG
+186 RSAKQSPVDTSRTG
-200 EIIVKNYS
+200 EIIVKNYT
-208 GSTIM
+208 GATTM

-223 DTTQAVSIEEADVII
+223 DTTQAVSIEEADVIV
-238 AGGKGMKNG
+238 AGGKGMKNAA
-247 VGFKLVEELAELM
+247 GFKLIEELAELM

-270 VELGWCTYPH
+270 VELGWSTYPH

-289 SPKLILALGIA
+289 SPKLIIAAGIA

-340 VVPMLIDAV
+340 VVPMLIETV
-349 KKMKAIA
+349 KKMKAKA

>member
-1 MLYKGGS
+1 
-8 KMSNYVNDSLK
+8 MSMYVNCSIAEAK
-19 EQENL
+19 NL
-24 SQFKGVFILG
+24 SDFKGVFILG

-51 GRGIADELGCDL
+51 GRGIADELGCEL

-70 EIENMNEV
+70 EIQNMQEV
-78 IERGADKVFFI
+78 ILRGADKVFFI
-89 QDPIFKNFLPQP
+89 QDPVFKNFLPQP
-101 YSNAITRLVH
+101 YSNAIARLVN

-117 IIAGATTTG
+117 IISGATTTG

-132 VAAKAN
+132 VAAKTN

-151 HETKLLLQTRPA
+151 AETKLLLQTRPA

-186 RSAKQSEIDISRTG
+186 RSAKQSEIDTTRTG
-200 EIIVKNYS
+200 EIIVKKYE

-223 DTTQAVSIEEADVII
+223 DTTQAISIEEADIVV
-238 AGGKGMKNG
+238 AGGKGMKNAA
-247 VGFKLVEELAELM
+247 GFKLVEELAEVM

-270 VELGWCTYPH
+270 VELGWSTYPH
-280 QIGLSGKTV
+280 QVGLSGKTV
-289 SPKLILALGIA
+289 SPKLIIAMGIA

-340 VVPMLIDAV
+340 VVPMLIETV
-349 KKMKAIA
+349 KKMKAKA

>member
-1 MLYKGGS
+1 
-8 KMSNYVNDSLK
+8 MSSYVNCSIAEARNIAD
-19 EQENL
+19 
-24 SQFKGVFILG
+24 FKGVFILG

-51 GRGIADELGCDL
+51 GRGIADELGCEL

-70 EIENMNEV
+70 QIENMEEV
-78 IERGADKVFFI
+78 ILRGADKVFFI

-101 YSNAITRLVH
+101 YSNAITRLVN

-132 VAAKAN
+132 VTAKTH

-151 HETKLLLQTRPA
+151 PETKLLLQTRPA

-175 NTRPQMATVRP
+175 ATRPQMATVRP
-186 RSAKQSEIDISRTG
+186 RSAKQADIDPSRTG
-200 EIIVKNYS
+200 EIVVKNYT

-218 LEFII
+218 LEFIK

-238 AGGKGMKNG
+238 AGGKGMKNAA
-247 VGFKLVEELAELM
+247 GFKMVEDLAELM

-289 SPKLILALGIA
+289 SPKLIIAMGIS

-313 VIVAINKD
+313 VIVAIDKD

-340 VVPMLIDAV
+340 VVPMLIETV

>member
-1 MLYKGGS
+1 M
-8 KMSNYVNDSLK
+8 YVNCSIAEAK
-19 EQENL
+19 NL
-24 SQFKGVFILG
+24 SDFKGVFILG

-51 GRGIADELGCDL
+51 GRGIADDLGCEL

-70 EIENMNEV
+70 EIENLEEV
-78 IERGADKVFFI
+78 ILRGADKVFFI
-89 QDPIFKNFLPQP
+89 QDPIFKNFLTQP
-101 YSNAITRLVH
+101 YSNAITRLVN

-132 VAAKAN
+132 VAAKSS

-151 HETKLLLQTRPA
+151 PETKLLLQTRPA

-175 NTRPQMATVRP
+175 DTRPQMATVRP
-186 RSAKQSEIDISRTG
+186 RSAKQSPVDSSRTG
-200 EIIVKNYS
+200 QIIVKNYT
-208 GSTIM
+208 GATTM

-218 LEFII
+218 LEFIK

-238 AGGKGMKNG
+238 AGGKGMKNAA
-247 VGFKLVEELAELM
+247 GFKMVEELAEVM

-270 VELGWCTYPH
+270 VELGWSTYPH

-289 SPKLILALGIA
+289 SPKLIIAMGIA

-340 VVPMLIDAV
+340 VVPMLIETV
-349 KKMKAIA
+349 KKMKAKA